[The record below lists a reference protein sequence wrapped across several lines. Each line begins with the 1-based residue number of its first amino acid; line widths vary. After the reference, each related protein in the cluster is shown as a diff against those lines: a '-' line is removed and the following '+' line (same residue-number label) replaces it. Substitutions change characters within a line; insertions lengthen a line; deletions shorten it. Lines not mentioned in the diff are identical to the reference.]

1 MPYTPEELQTLQEI
15 RLANKKRYQ
24 KSYYERITKPLRQAK
39 RLSLN
44 K

>member
-1 MPYTPEELQTLQEI
+1 MPYTQEEIDLLKKI

-24 KSYYERITKPLRQAK
+24 KSYYERTTKPLRQAK